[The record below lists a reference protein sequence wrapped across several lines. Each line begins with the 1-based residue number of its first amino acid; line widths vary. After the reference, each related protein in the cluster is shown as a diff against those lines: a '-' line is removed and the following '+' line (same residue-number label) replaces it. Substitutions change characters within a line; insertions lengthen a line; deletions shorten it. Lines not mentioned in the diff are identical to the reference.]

1 MKEKKVSGHL
11 KEIKGIYHL
20 VLNYYDEN
28 GKRKTPSITTKLPVR
43 GNKKQANAMLKYLIN
58 VFEVPTGSKKA
69 NLKSYF
75 TKDMLQKK
83 SQVKDITPQKVEKIN
98 KNSNNKRIKVHKNM
112 LFSDFMIY
120 WINATQYNYERSTYG
135 TYLMQINSSIAPYFK
150 EQEILLSDLTSF
162 DIQDFYSY
170 AFEIKKVSANTVLK
184 WHANIHKAL
193 DYAVQNKLISENP
206 SKKVSKP
213 KKVQFTGS
221 AYSQDELNKLFQVAK
236 DDPLELGIY
245 LAAFFGLRREEVVGI
260 KWDSIDFDA
269 KTIKIGTTVTVT
281 NINGKLEEVEKDRAK
296 NKASY
301 RVYPLPQLF
310 EELLLKLKNDQATN
324 KQLAGRSY
332 NYKYQDYIYVDKLG
346 NRIKPG
352 YITQHFALVLKKNNL
367 RHIRFHDLRHT
378 CATRMCV
385 KGENLVK
392 VQKWLGHSSITTTAN
407 TYAHLDILSKVESAN
422 MMLDILPDSLI

>member
-11 KEIKGIYHL
+11 KEVKGIYHL

-58 VFEVPTGSKKA
+58 AFEVPTGSKKA

-83 SQVKDITPQKVEKIN
+83 LQVKDATSKKVVKIN

-170 AFEIKKVSANTVLK
+170 AFETKKVSANTVLK

-221 AYSQDELNKLFQVAK
+221 AYSQDELDKLFQVAK
-236 DDPLELGIY
+236 NDPLELGIY

-260 KWDSIDFDA
+260 KWNAIDFDA
-269 KTIKIGTTVTVT
+269 KTIKIGTTVTIT

-296 NKASY
+296 NKASF

-324 KQLAGRSY
+324 KRLAGRSY

-367 RHIRFHDLRHT
+367 RHIRFHDLRHPYVKHT
-378 CATRMCV
+378 TKKYNSEKQKTQATKIVDLIAWGFCFCIV
-385 KGENLVK
+385 
-392 VQKWLGHSSITTTAN
+392 S
-407 TYAHLDILSKVESAN
+407 YSKRSWT
-422 MMLDILPDSLI
+422 L

>member
-11 KEIKGIYHL
+11 KEVKGIYHL

-58 VFEVPTGSKKA
+58 AFEVPTGSKKA

-83 SQVKDITPQKVEKIN
+83 LQVKDATSKKVVKIN

-170 AFEIKKVSANTVLK
+170 AFETKKVSANTVLK

-221 AYSQDELNKLFQVAK
+221 AYSQDELDKLFQVAK
-236 DDPLELGIY
+236 NDPLELGIY

-260 KWDSIDFDA
+260 KWNAIDFDA
-269 KTIKIGTTVTVT
+269 KTIKIGTTVTIT

-296 NKASY
+296 NKASF

-324 KQLAGRSY
+324 KRLAGRSY

-378 CATRMCV
+378 CATRMCI

-407 TYAHLDILSKVESAN
+407 TYAHLDVLSKVESAN
-422 MMLDILPDSLI
+422 LMLDILPDSLI